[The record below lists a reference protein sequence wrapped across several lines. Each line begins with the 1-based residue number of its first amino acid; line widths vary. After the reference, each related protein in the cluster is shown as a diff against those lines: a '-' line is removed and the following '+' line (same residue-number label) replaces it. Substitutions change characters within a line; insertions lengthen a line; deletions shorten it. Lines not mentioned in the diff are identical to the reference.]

1 MAWPATLSNCY
12 LVISSNKQKLLMVR
26 WIKRSYHRE
35 VHLWVFEVDF
45 CKAWWMKVK
54 NLGDQVLFL
63 YRNFSMEFTVGLSEH
78 WGSLF

>member
-1 MAWPATLSNCY
+1 LASYAF
-12 LVISSNKQKLLMVR
+12 KLLPGR
-26 WIKRSYHRE
+26 IIQQAKALHGALDKKRSYHRA